1 MYITLRQLLKKG
13 KYLEIFI
20 PSVRGLHF
28 QKMRK
33 QIRKFPTIRA
43 LIWKGNEIGNFL
55 LDFLPAN
62 FDKSE
67 D

>member
-20 PSVRGLHF
+20 SSVRGLHF
-28 QKMRK
+28 YKMRK

-43 LIWKGNEIGNFL
+43 LI
-55 LDFLPAN
+55 
-62 FDKSE
+62 
-67 D
+67 